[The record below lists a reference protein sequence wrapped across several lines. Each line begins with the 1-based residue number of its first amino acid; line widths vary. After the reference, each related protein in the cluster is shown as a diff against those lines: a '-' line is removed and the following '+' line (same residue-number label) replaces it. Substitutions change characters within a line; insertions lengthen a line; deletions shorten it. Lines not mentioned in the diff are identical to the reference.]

1 MAQDLYLGTISP
13 SLADSDDDFTM
24 ERCFEW
30 FIFDYRLAGGDTVI
44 SKLMNQAGLNE
55 AEATMLELWS
65 SARLSL
71 YEVESISPSG
81 LELKDILRQHSYL
94 VKDTAADQDIELK
107 SILFMRILP
116 VGREFEFSTSGLALP
131 TTCKSLLTRRIYD
144 DIKNYWK
151 SSGRLGKPDLDRY
164 LHERAHVIN
173 AWVMELGLTV
183 EIPQLI
189 INEPGEHAGL
199 TVAGDSL
206 MENLPSGIIE
216 RITDILLNN
225 FYDQWVDRALPALD
239 GKTPREACRTEKGR
253 RKVEELVR
261 ELELME
267 ESRARKNEASYDVN
281 KLRKMLSLDVGRPRK
296 VEDVIPLRTDQRPT
310 TLGPDDYS
318 WMRPEYAEV
327 AKEIESYLQNLGY
340 HAVQIERALQ
350 LWNDF
355 SAQVGPNFRKLEI
368 WVASVVYAMARL
380 EFDTAISQ
388 LNLAEHYNI
397 AVSSISNNFR
407 AICRT
412 LDLVAFDQRYS
423 TQKSPLEGL
432 EETDPVLAQILGHL
446 RL

>member
-1 MAQDLYLGTISP
+1 
-13 SLADSDDDFTM
+13 
-24 ERCFEW
+24 
-30 FIFDYRLAGGDTVI
+30 
-44 SKLMNQAGLNE
+44 
-55 AEATMLELWS
+55 MLELWS

-206 MENLPSGIIE
+206 MENLPSGI
-216 RITDILLNN
+216 
-225 FYDQWVDRALPALD
+225 DR
-239 GKTPREACRTEKGR
+239 K
-253 RKVEELVR
+253 
-261 ELELME
+261 
-267 ESRARKNEASYDVN
+267 
-281 KLRKMLSLDVGRPRK
+281 
-296 VEDVIPLRTDQRPT
+296 
-310 TLGPDDYS
+310 
-318 WMRPEYAEV
+318 
-327 AKEIESYLQNLGY
+327 
-340 HAVQIERALQ
+340 
-350 LWNDF
+350 
-355 SAQVGPNFRKLEI
+355 
-368 WVASVVYAMARL
+368 SVV
-380 EFDTAISQ
+380 
-388 LNLAEHYNI
+388 
-397 AVSSISNNFR
+397 
-407 AICRT
+407 
-412 LDLVAFDQRYS
+412 
-423 TQKSPLEGL
+423 
-432 EETDPVLAQILGHL
+432 
-446 RL
+446 